1 MSSYQIPSI
10 YTDELGLHDETH
22 TSHGNN
28 SPYMDMYTWIQATD
42 NNYISYSYPIS
53 VKKTQKTQKTQK
65 TPDKKNTFDI
75 RKQRKLLR
83 LVTNKVKRNR
93 LNKFTDF

>member
-1 MSSYQIPSI
+1 MSSYQNPTI
-10 YTDELGLHDETH
+10 YTDELGLLDETC

-28 SPYMDMYTWIQATD
+28 CPYMDMYTWITVTD
-42 NNYISYSYPIS
+42 NNYIPYSYPSS
-53 VKKTQKTQKTQK
+53 VKKTQK
-65 TPDKKNTFDI
+65 TPDKKNTFEL

>member
-10 YTDELGLHDETH
+10 YTDELGLFDETC
-22 TSHGNN
+22 TSY
-28 SPYMDMYTWIQATD
+28 S

-53 VKKTQKTQKTQK
+53 IKKTQKTQKTQ
-65 TPDKKNTFDI
+65 DKKNTFEI

>member
-10 YTDELGLHDETH
+10 YTDELGLHDETR

-42 NNYISYSYPIS
+42 NNYISYSYPKS
-53 VKKTQKTQKTQK
+53 VKKTQKTQ
-65 TPDKKNTFDI
+65 DKKNTFEI